1 MKRNARKRRSSES
14 GGAFV
19 EATIALPLFLAM
31 LLFSVYLLYFS
42 FKLLRFQYGLSEA
55 TRETFTKK
63 RIDRGDKNW
72 DEFLLDQMKDV
83 DGTKWNLPGIDL
95 KQARF
100 LPCAETHHWD
110 CAGSAKPGDTFLIQ
124 YEITDRLLGDVSIAG
139 IYLPSISFQAKAVA
153 TIQMSQ
159 NE

>member
-72 DEFLLDQMKDV
+72 GDFLTDQMKDI
-83 DGTKWNLPGIDL
+83 DGTKWNLTNVTL
-95 KQARF
+95 KQAHF
-100 LPCAETHHWD
+100 LPCNTSSNWACHD
-110 CAGSAKPGDTFLIQ
+110 SAKPGDTFLIQ
-124 YEITDRLLGDVSIAG
+124 YEIRDDLLPNSVAG
-139 IYLPSISFQAKAVA
+139 IELPSISFQSKAVA
-153 TIQMSQ
+153 TIQM
-159 NE
+159 EEGE